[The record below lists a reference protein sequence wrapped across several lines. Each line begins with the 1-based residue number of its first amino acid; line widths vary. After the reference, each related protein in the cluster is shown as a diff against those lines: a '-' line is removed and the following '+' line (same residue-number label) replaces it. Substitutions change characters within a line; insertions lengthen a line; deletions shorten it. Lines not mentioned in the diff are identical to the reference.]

1 MSGVSGDPEREWLTS
16 NEAKF
21 DATWG
26 TTWGTKVERY
36 VTDNVWV
43 GNVRFSTI
51 VVVVAVMQ

>member
-43 GNVRFSTI
+43 GNVRLK
-51 VVVVAVMQ
+51 QL